1 MLQVKSFQ
9 DMTKITDFY
18 ELLGIE
24 RNAKQSDIT
33 AAYIRAVKY
42 WHPDRNKSRHASQNT
57 QYVNVAR
64 EVLLDPEK
72 RSEYDRKLN
81 ASDQKD
87 ETSSHDRR
95 SRAPSEKSKPR
106 DPVSAKAQTLRDRI
120 KLDHTR
126 LIQPD
131 SWKRNT

>member
-1 MLQVKSFQ
+1 MKYS
-9 DMTKITDFY
+9 TDFY
-18 ELLGIE
+18 DLLGIE
-24 RNAKQSDIT
+24 RNATKADIT
-33 AAYIRAVKY
+33 AAYSRAIRY
-42 WHPDRNKSRHASQNT
+42 WHTDRNKSPHALQKSKE
-57 QYVNVAR
+57 VNQAK
-64 EVLLDPEK
+64 EILLDPEK
-72 RSEYDRKLN
+72 RSKYDRDFN

-95 SRAPSEKSKPR
+95 SRAPSKQPKSH